1 MIEGLISMTD
11 SNRPNPPSPFVE
23 RWIATLASEF
33 PNGRALDIACG
44 GGRHSLPLAAA
55 GFHVVGLDIQFDAII
70 GARSLARS
78 QGLDLSVACVDLT
91 SMRLPRA
98 RFDLIVVTRYLDR
111 TIFPALRDALT
122 QSGVLLFE
130 TFTEL
135 QLRYDRGPRSPE
147 HLLAPGELRTLVRG
161 MDLLFDEEVS
171 SPDAIA
177 HIAARRRRTA
187 ISGSPSS

>member
-1 MIEGLISMTD
+1 MTD
-11 SNRPNPPSPFVE
+11 SNRPNPPSPFIE
-23 RWIATLASEF
+23 RWISTLASEF

-44 GGRHSLPLAAA
+44 RGRHSLLLAAA
-55 GFHVVGLDIQFDAII
+55 GFHVVGLDIQFDALI

-78 QGLDLSVACVDLT
+78 RGLDLSVACTDLT

-111 TIFPALRDALT
+111 TIFPALRGALVKG
-122 QSGVLLFE
+122 GVLLFE

-135 QLRYDRGPRSPE
+135 QLGYDRGPRSRE

-171 SPDAIA
+171 SPEAIA

-187 ISGSPSS
+187 VSGSPSS